1 MDILRDGMPDDISQS
16 FRADM
21 GTIVPETLAGMDER
35 DRVMSLACHFF
46 LRLWTR
52 LALETGQKLR
62 LTPSQ
67 FELGTYKG
75 KMNWILNEG
84 ATTGIDKITLSSA
97 SGKGFSLVAEVY
109 ELASVL
115 RSRVYFSLEED
126 EVKGQPMFVSY
137 LVYDEAAGDFDVGSL
152 VDLLSPVLPRWSE
165 TIVMKKEEPLWEY
178 SREHFECVGV

>member
-1 MDILRDGMPDDISQS
+1 MADDISQS
-16 FRADM
+16 FRADI
-21 GTIVPETLAGMDER
+21 GTIVPETGAGADEH
-35 DRVMSLACHFF
+35 DRIMSLASHMF

-62 LTPSQ
+62 MTPSQ

-84 ATTGIDKITLSSA
+84 ALAGLNKVTLSSVH
-97 SGKGFSLVAEVY
+97 GRGYSLTAETY
-109 ELASVL
+109 ELGGVL
-115 RSRVYFSLEED
+115 RSRVYFSLEEE
-126 EVKGQPMFVSY
+126 EVKGRPVYVSY
-137 LVYDEAAGDFDVGSL
+137 LVYDETASEFDIGRL

-165 TIVMKKEEPLWEY
+165 TILLKTEEPLWDY